1 MAFLTRYEQV
11 VQEHI
16 CLYVYSV
23 RLNKF
28 RIFNDVKL
36 VKNTMTP
43 NSSLYYINY
52 YSEDIDNNE
61 YIVSPNAGEVLHSNG
76 GVFKVWFTK
85 ADDSAGIKSLLDAI
99 DVYIVERIKAASN
112 TIDTMIKQ
120 QDMAHE
126 ILDCMV

>member
-1 MAFLTRYEQV
+1 MADLTRYEQV

-23 RLNKF
+23 WSDKF

-36 VKNTMTP
+36 VKNTMIP
-43 NSSLYYINY
+43 NSPLYYINY

-85 ADDSAGIKSLLDAI
+85 ADDSVGVKSLVDAI
-99 DVYIVERIKAASN
+99 DIYITERIKAAYN
-112 TIDTMIKQ
+112 TVTTMKKQ
-120 QDMAHE
+120 QDIVHE
-126 ILDCMV
+126 TLDCIM